1 MPKYVEGYVPGGTD
15 VALADGGTG
24 ASLSDPNADRILF
37 WDDSAGQVTWLT
49 AGSNLTITS
58 TTIDAAAGAG
68 TDLGYARSFLM
79 GGWG

>member
-58 TTIDAAAGAG
+58 TTIDASGTGTAAMSFIPTFFAG
-68 TDLGYARSFLM
+68 
-79 GGWG
+79 GG